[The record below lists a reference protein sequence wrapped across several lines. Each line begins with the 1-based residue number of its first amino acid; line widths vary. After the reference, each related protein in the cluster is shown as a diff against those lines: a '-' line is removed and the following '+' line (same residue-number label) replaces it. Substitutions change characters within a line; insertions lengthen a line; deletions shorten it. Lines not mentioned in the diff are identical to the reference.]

1 MSKRCL
7 VYHSVAV
14 IKGISVIV
22 IDVLATIII
31 IIDMGIISINV
42 DDGDHFRIISII
54 IISNGI

>member
-7 VYHSVAV
+7 VYHSVAM

-31 IIDMGIISINV
+31 IINMGIISSMV
-42 DDGDHFRIISII
+42 DDGDNFRIIIII
-54 IISNGI
+54 IISNGM